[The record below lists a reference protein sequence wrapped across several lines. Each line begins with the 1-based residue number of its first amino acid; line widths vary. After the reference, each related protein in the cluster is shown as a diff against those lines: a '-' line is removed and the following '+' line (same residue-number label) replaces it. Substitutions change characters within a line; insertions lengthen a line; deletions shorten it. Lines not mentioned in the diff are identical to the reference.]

1 MPHLANLGS
10 LSQYPIVSAFIVVLV
25 GLVLVFTVARVVGK
39 ASKKHL
45 TPHLALIVQKIVFY
59 VGILLVISTGLIQM
73 NVNLTAVLGAAGIA
87 TVAIGF
93 AAQTSLSN
101 LISGIFLLGERPF
114 QVGDLIVVG
123 GTRGTVIS
131 IDLLSVKLRTPDNLF
146 IRLPNETIIK
156 TEVTNIS
163 RFPIRRMDINI
174 GVAYKEDAQRVLDL
188 LREIADANPFS
199 LDEPEPLVLF
209 KDFGPSSLDFLLGLW
224 FEKSNFL
231 TLKNSIMRDI
241 KARFDA
247 EGIEIAFPHLTVY
260 AGSKSDPFP
269 IRLHEHQPSA
279 GASPNASSAP
289 SNGV

>member
-231 TLKNSIMRDI
+231 TLKNSIMR
-241 KARFDA
+241 
-247 EGIEIAFPHLTVY
+247 GIAAAAFLTVY